1 MRFPVKPVIIA
12 FVLLGV
18 VGVAALA
25 TGLPG
30 VHVSWVNLLAAFTT
44 SCFAGAIA
52 LALRVRRARDHRGAI
67 IGAYLGA
74 AFMPLIGIG
83 FGIYLLA
90 KRNFV
95 DGVYSIILA
104 FLIISFWYYL
114 EYLQFPPVCGSC

>member
-1 MRFPVKPVIIA
+1 MRFPVKTVIIIFA
-12 FVLLGV
+12 LLGL
-18 VGVAALA
+18 VGIAALA

-30 VHVSWVNLLAAFTT
+30 VHSSWVNLLAAFTT
-44 SCFAGAIA
+44 SCLAAGIA
-52 LALRVRRARDHRGAI
+52 LALRALRDRDHRGAV

-83 FGIYLLA
+83 FGIYLLT
-90 KRNFV
+90 KRDFI

-104 FLIISFWYYL
+104 CLIISFWYYL